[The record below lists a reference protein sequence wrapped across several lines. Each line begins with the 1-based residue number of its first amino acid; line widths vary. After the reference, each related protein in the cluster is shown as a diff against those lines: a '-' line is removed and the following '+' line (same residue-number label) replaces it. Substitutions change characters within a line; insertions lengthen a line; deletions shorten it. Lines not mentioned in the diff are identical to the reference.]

1 MDEANLKAARIL
13 MLDDS
18 VANTCLVTSVL
29 QRLGYS
35 TLESINDPRLIVQKI
50 ESFAPDLLLL
60 DLAMPDVSGFEVLQS
75 LRRSTGAASR
85 LPVIVITGDATAEN
99 KRRALASGATD
110 LLAKPFD
117 PSEANMRI
125 RNILERQMLQREV
138 EGHTRLLEERV
149 SERTEQLNHAF
160 EDLKAAQRQMLNQ
173 ARLSAFAEMAGG
185 VVHDFSNA
193 LMAVIG
199 YSEMLLNS
207 DGRALAERDTT
218 LEYLRIINTA
228 GRDAAEVVSRL
239 RDFYRPRATAESQI
253 VDLKEI
259 LHLAVL
265 MTQPKWKDPNR
276 PSGTEI
282 VIEVESQHLPVL
294 RGNPAELREMMT
306 NLIFNAVDAMPDGGT
321 LTFRTSEVAGDVL
334 LEIADTGLGMS
345 PEVRSRCLDP
355 FFSTKGDKGT
365 GLGLAMVFGIVQ
377 RQQGQIEIESTPD
390 VGTTFR
396 ITLPTAGSI
405 TESALERHEVD
416 ELAAQ
421 AAA

>member
-18 VANTCLVTSVL
+18 VANTCLVSNVL
-29 QRLGYS
+29 NRLGF
-35 TLESINDPRLIVQKI
+35 TDVRSINDPGQILEQI
-50 ESFAPDLLLL
+50 ESFSPDLLLL
-60 DLAMPDVSGFEVLQS
+60 DLAMPGITGFDVLQL
-75 LRRSTGAASR
+75 LRKSTGPASR
-85 LPVIVITGDATAEN
+85 LPVIVITGDATAAN
-99 KRRALASGATD
+99 KRRALAGGASD

-125 RNILERQMLQREV
+125 RNVLERQILQHEI
-138 EGHTRLLEERV
+138 EEQNRLLEQRV
-149 SERTEQLNHAF
+149 SERTQQLEHALD
-160 EDLKAAQRQMLNQ
+160 DLRSAQRQMLNQ

-199 YSEMLLNS
+199 YSEMLLTG
-207 DGRALAERDTT
+207 DGRALTDRETT

-239 RDFYRPRATAESQI
+239 RDFYRPRATAESQL
-253 VDLKEI
+253 VDLKEV
-259 LHLAVL
+259 LHLAIL

-282 VIEVESQHLPVL
+282 VVEVELQHLPVM

-306 NLIFNAVDAMPDGGT
+306 NLIFNAVDAMPRGGT
-321 LTFRTSEVAGDVL
+321 LSFRASEAGGRVT
-334 LEIADTGLGMS
+334 LEIADTGAGMT
-345 PEVRSRCLDP
+345 PEVRARCLDP
-355 FFSTKGDKGT
+355 FFSTKGEKGT

-377 RQQGQIEIESTPD
+377 RQEGQIEIESTPG
-390 VGTTFR
+390 VGTIFR
-396 ITLPTAGSI
+396 ISLPAVSDT
-405 TESALERHEVD
+405 TEAHQL
-416 ELAAQ
+416 LANVA
-421 AAA
+421 

>member
-1 MDEANLKAARIL
+1 VSN
-13 MLDDS
+13 
-18 VANTCLVTSVL
+18 VL
-29 QRLGYS
+29 NRLGF
-35 TLESINDPRLIVQKI
+35 TQVRSINDPAQVLKEI
-50 ESFAPDLLLL
+50 ESFSPDLLLL
-60 DLAMPDVSGFEVLQS
+60 DLAMPRMSGFDVLQA
-75 LRRSTGAASR
+75 LRKSNGPAAR
-85 LPVIVITGDATAEN
+85 LPVIVITGDATAAN
-99 KRRALASGATD
+99 KRRALAGGASD
-110 LLAKPFD
+110 FLAKPFD

-125 RNILERQMLQREV
+125 RNVLEREMLQQEI
-138 EGHTRLLEERV
+138 EEQNRLLEQRV
-149 SERTEQLNHAF
+149 SERTRQLEHAL
-160 EDLKAAQRQMLNQ
+160 DDVKSAQRQMLNQ

-199 YSEMLLNS
+199 YSEMLLTS
-207 DGRALAERDTT
+207 EGRALNDREIT

-239 RDFYRPRATAESQI
+239 RDFYRPRDTAESQL
-253 VDLKEI
+253 VDMKEV
-259 LHLAVL
+259 LHLAIL

-282 VIEVESQHLPVL
+282 VIEVELQQLPVM

-321 LTFRTSEVAGDVL
+321 LAFRASEGDGRVM
-334 LEIADTGLGMS
+334 LEIADTGAGMT
-345 PEVRSRCLDP
+345 PEVRARCLDP

-377 RQQGQIEIESTPD
+377 RQEGQIEIESTPG

-396 ITLPTAGSI
+396 ISLPAVSDT
-405 TESALERHEVD
+405 TQPHEL
-416 ELAAQ
+416 LANVA
-421 AAA
+421 